1 MAFEG
6 TLATARAIGG
16 ALRQSDTTVESPEV
30 SVADAFSARRQSWA
44 VLEAWADGRAY
55 DEQDWAYWASYKKR
69 HNLPKYIR
77 AVYNPV
83 QRAVDWYAGH
93 LYRGTWTED
102 GRPLPDGT
110 PNLIPVPDDVWQA
123 RPLVVAAAFQA
134 LTWSNFRSVL
144 PALVARTQLLG
155 SQFVEIHDDLSGDP
169 ERRKVTAEVI
179 PLWQVADVALNS
191 RGDVKRYVLAFTTK
205 DERGSYAF
213 RKEVDNRETRW
224 YRDDK
229 LERTDRHGYGFCP
242 GVWVVG
248 RLRGSRVF
256 GVSLVSATLG
266 KIDRINALG
275 AFAEAWIGKRLNEP
289 RVFFGQNGKLHNIQ
303 EQQAVENARREALRT
318 GDQGFLDRLGQLF
331 GPSRPDRPSR
341 VDATE
346 SGIRYLH
353 WDGENGRVESLLGTM
368 DLASVQA
375 RIDALIAEVEA
386 DLPEIVMD
394 QQLRAMSQVT
404 GPGAEGM
411 IGDVRAR
418 YDETMG
424 NLDTAVTKIMQM
436 LVSIGCHRANGGD
449 WDAPDG
455 TLTRAQALFRITETV
470 AVTDGDGNVTWQDS
484 GVPVGL
490 DSYARGAIA
499 LSISRRPL
507 IEDVPPAEGTEAYE
521 RAMQMRSNWVTGLSA
536 MTTTQWRRMGLSE
549 EEITA
554 LTAEQAAR
562 DDLTILGFNQG
573 AIQP

>member
-1 MAFEG
+1 MAASVFS
-6 TLATARAIGG
+6 AARAIGG

-30 SVADAFSARRQSWA
+30 SVADAFAARRVGWSELECWA
-44 VLEAWADGRAY
+44 NGTAY
-55 DEQDWAYWASYKKR
+55 DEKDWAYWADYKRR

-77 AVYNPV
+77 PTYNPV
-83 QRAVDWYAGH
+83 QRAIDWYAK

-110 PNLIPVPDDVWQA
+110 PNLIPIPDDVWQA

-191 RGDVKRYVLAFTTK
+191 RGDVKRYVLAYTTK
-205 DERGSYAF
+205 DDRSTYAF

-256 GVSLVSATLG
+256 GVALVSATLG

-275 AFAEAWIGKRLNEP
+275 AFAEKSIAQSTNGP
-289 RVFFGQNGKLHNIQ
+289 RVFFGPDGTLKVISATTPPATGTTTIGATTRIETTENGVQ
-303 EQQAVENARREALRT
+303 
-318 GDQGFLDRLGQLF
+318 F
-331 GPSRPDRPSR
+331 
-341 VDATE
+341 
-346 SGIRYLH
+346 LH
-353 WDGENGRVESLLGTM
+353 WTGENGRVESLVGTL
-368 DLASVQA
+368 DLTALQH

-394 QQLRAMSQVT
+394 QQLREMSQVT

-449 WDAPDG
+449 WDANDG

-470 AVTDGDGNVTWQDS
+470 AVTDADGNVTWDQTT
-484 GVPVGL
+484 VPIGL
-490 DSYARGAIA
+490 DSFGRGALA
-499 LSISRRPL
+499 LSVSRRPL

-521 RAMQMRSNWVTGLSA
+521 RSRQMRANWVAGLSGLGA
-536 MTTTQWRRMGLSE
+536 TQLALMGLSE
-549 EEITA
+549 EQITA
-554 LTAEQAAR
+554 LTAEQVAR
-562 DDLTILGFNQG
+562 DDLALLGFNAG
-573 AIQP
+573 SVTP

>member
-16 ALRQSDTTVESPEV
+16 VLRQSDTTVESPDV
-30 SVADAFSARRQSWA
+30 SVADAFAARRESWS

-55 DEQDWAYWASYKKR
+55 DERDWAYWGDYKKR

-77 AVYNPV
+77 PVYNPV

-102 GRPLPDGT
+102 GQPLPDGT
-110 PNLIPVPDDVWQA
+110 PNLIPVPDDVWEA

-191 RGDVKRYVLAFTTK
+191 RGDVKRYVLAYTTT
-205 DERGSYAF
+205 DDRGKYAF

-224 YRDDK
+224 FRDDK
-229 LERTDRHGYGFCP
+229 LERIDRHGYGFCP

-275 AFAEAWIGKRLNEP
+275 AFAEAWIARKLNEP
-289 RVFFGQNGKLHNIQ
+289 RVFFGANGKLTVIS
-303 EQQAVENARREALRT
+303 ATTPPPADGTTTIGTTARVE
-318 GDQGFLDRLGQLF
+318 
-331 GPSRPDRPSR
+331 
-341 VDATE
+341 ATE
-346 SGIRYLH
+346 NGVRYFQ

-368 DLASVQA
+368 DLGSVQQ

-449 WDAPDG
+449 WDADDG

-470 AVTDGDGNVTWQDS
+470 AVTDADGNVTWSDS
-484 GVPVGL
+484 GVPIGL
-490 DSYARGAIA
+490 DSYQRGALA
-499 LSISRRPL
+499 LSITRRPL

-521 RAMQMRSNWVTGLSA
+521 RAMQMRSNWVVGLGS
-536 MTTTQWRRMGLSE
+536 MTPTQWRRMGLSE
-549 EEITA
+549 DEITA

-562 DDLTILGFNQG
+562 DDLSLLAFNAG
-573 AIQP
+573 GTAP